1 VTSRPGAHPKIVIY
15 LNRNIEMSAN
25 KAAAQAVHAALLLH
39 GIEHGP
45 VVVLDASPT
54 RLLERSAAS
63 AVVHDAGR
71 TELPS
76 GTLTAGAAF
85 VDQNDRG

>member
-1 VTSRPGAHPKIVIY
+1 MTSPPDQHPKIVVY
-15 LNRNIEMSAN
+15 LNRNVAMSPN

-45 VVVLDASPT
+45 VVVLDSTPT
-54 RLLERSAAS
+54 KVLERSAPE

-71 TELPS
+71 TELAS

-85 VDQNDRG
+85 VDPDQRG